1 MFGTLEYRKHDYIVL
16 PRGTTYRFRFDE
28 PQRWLTFYTPG
39 EIETPNRYRN
49 RYGQLLEHA
58 PFSQRDF
65 HPPAELVTHRDR
77 GEHLVKVRVR
87 GGYQDYVLDYN
98 PLDVVGWDG
107 YVYPYTFNIADFEP
121 KAGRLHQPPPAHQT
135 FQGPNFVICSFCPRM
150 LDWDPQAVVLPYHHS
165 NVQSEEV
172 MYYVDGDYAARKG
185 VEIGSFTLHPS
196 GLPHGP
202 QPGTV
207 EKTLGMTRTDELAVM
222 CDTFRPLKLT
232 TLSRDLDDPSYAYS
246 WYEAILSVR
255 EFTWVDGERTI
266 HFGPADDAVE
276 HLGGPGY
283 TLLTT
288 ERAQAAAPHVAQAAA
303 TTHHVARGQVD
314 AVAGDLLGDV
324 GGDRL
329 VALGGGRVVDVAKAL
344 AAATGARAMAVPT
357 TLSGAEMTRGHRHA
371 RGIEESTPRVRAAVV
386 VFDPALAA
394 SQPEAELAAST
405 LNALGHAVEGP
416 CTVLAN
422 PVATLA
428 ALEAARLLAAGWAGE
443 QPDRET
449 LALGALLAG
458 YTIDSTGLGL
468 HHVLAQTLVRLAGA
482 GHGPANAV
490 LLPHTIGALAHRA
503 PQAIAALDAAVG
515 VGA

>member
-1 MFGTLEYRKHDYIVL
+1 MI

-65 HPPAELVTHRDR
+65 HPPTELVTHRDR
-77 GEHLVKVRVR
+77 GEHQVKVRVR
-87 GGYQDYVLDYN
+87 GGYQDYVLDYH

-150 LDWDPQAVVLPYHHS
+150 LDWDPMAVALPYHHS

-185 VEIGSFTLHPS
+185 VDIGSFTLHPC

-207 EKTLGMTRTDELAVM
+207 EKSLGIKETYELAVM

-232 TLSRDLDDPSYAYS
+232 TLVARPRRPELRV
-246 WYEAILSVR
+246 LLVR
-255 EFTWVDGERTI
+255 GPGAVRSFRWVDGERTI
-266 HFGPADDAVE
+266 VFGRGALADAVE
-276 HLGGPGY
+276 TLGGPGY

-288 ERAQAAAPHVAQAAA
+288 ARAKDAAPGVVA
-303 TTHHVARGQVD
+303 ARG
-314 AVAGDLLGDV
+314 
-324 GGDRL
+324 R
-329 VALGGGRVVDVAKAL
+329 
-344 AAATGARAMAVPT
+344 GA
-357 TLSGAEMTRGHRHA
+357 HR
-371 RGIEESTPRVRAAVV
+371 
-386 VFDPALAA
+386 
-394 SQPEAELAAST
+394 
-405 LNALGHAVEGP
+405 
-416 CTVLAN
+416 
-422 PVATLA
+422 
-428 ALEAARLLAAGWAGE
+428 
-443 QPDRET
+443 
-449 LALGALLAG
+449 
-458 YTIDSTGLGL
+458 
-468 HHVLAQTLVRLAGA
+468 AGA
-482 GHGPANAV
+482 GTSTSSPRTCWRVSGDRWSRWAAGGWSTSRRRSVAANGGARDGGPDDV
-490 LLPHTIGALAHRA
+490 VGRGDDPHPPARGRRGRVHPAGAARGRHRRPRA
-503 PQAIAALDAAVG
+503 GRVPAAARSSPRAR
-515 VGA
+515 